1 MNKIM
6 INIKTA
12 LILVIALLPSII
24 KAQKTGGSDFTL
36 QAAVDYATKHNAN
49 YLNAELDIK
58 LADYKNKEVI
68 GIGLPQISASVD
80 LKDYIKIPTS
90 ILPNFVSPS
99 VAYTLMQ
106 SGVIPFNQAA
116 LDPSSYPPIAAQF
129 GTKYNLTAGAS
140 LSQLIFSSDYIVGLQ
155 AAKEF
160 KALSQKS
167 LSRTKIETSVTITKA
182 YYGVLVN
189 RERLKTLIANIERI
203 KKLYD
208 DTKALNEA
216 GFVEKIDKDR
226 LELAY
231 NNLNT
236 EKEKVERLI
245 GLSETLLKF
254 QMGYPLQEP
263 ITLSDELKAE
273 QFQDLELGT
282 NIKVN
287 YASRPEFSL
296 LESQK
301 RINELDLKRYR
312 MAYLPTLVGF
322 GSFNYQAQRTKF
334 NFTDKHENWYP
345 IAVIGATLNIPIF
358 SGGQKYYRA
367 EQAKLS
373 LQKTV
378 NTMDYMKTVIEFET
392 SAASIT
398 YKNAYASMLT
408 QQKNK
413 ELAKS
418 IYETSKKKYDAGVGS
433 SLELITAETA
443 LKEAETNYLSA
454 VYDLIIAKTDL
465 DKAQGNIK

>member
-12 LILVIALLPSII
+12 LILVIALLPGII
-24 KAQKTGGSDFTL
+24 KAQKPAGADFTL
-36 QAAVDYATKHNAN
+36 QAAIDYATKHNAN

-68 GIGLPQISASVD
+68 GIGLPQISGSID
-80 LKDYIKIPTS
+80 LKDYFKIPTS
-90 ILPNFVSPS
+90 LIPAQFLNPNAPAGTF
-99 VAYTLMQ
+99 
-106 SGVIPFNQAA
+106 IPV
-116 LDPSSYPPIAAQF
+116 QF
-129 GTKYNLTAGAS
+129 GTQWNATAGIS
-140 LSQLIFSSDYIVGLQ
+140 VSQLIFSSDYIVGLQ

-160 KALSQKS
+160 KDLSQKS
-167 LSRTKIETSVTITKA
+167 LTRTKVETAVTITKA

-189 RERLKTLIANIERI
+189 RERLKTLTANIERI

-231 NNLNT
+231 NNLIT

-245 GLSETLLKF
+245 GLSETMLKF
-254 QMGYPLQEP
+254 QMGYSLSEP

-312 MAYLPTLVGF
+312 MSYLPTLVGYAAY
-322 GSFNYQAQRTKF
+322 NQQAQRNKF
-334 NFTDKHENWYP
+334 NFFDAEEKWFP
-345 IAVIGATLNIPIF
+345 IGVIGATLNIPIF
-358 SGGQKYYRA
+358 SGGQKYYKTQ
-367 EQAKLS
+367 QAKLS

-378 NTMDYMKTVIEFET
+378 NTMDYMKTVIDFET

-413 ELAKS
+413 DLAKS

>member
-1 MNKIM
+1 MTNL
-6 INIKTA
+6 KTA

-36 QAAVDYATKHNAN
+36 QAAVDYATKHNAT
-49 YLNAELDIK
+49 YMNAELDMK

-68 GIGLPQISASVD
+68 GIGLPQISGSVD
-80 LKDYIKIPTS
+80 LKDYVKIPTS
-90 ILPNFVSPS
+90 L
-99 VAYTLMQ
+99 
-106 SGVIPFNQAA
+106 IPAQFINPKAPA
-116 LDPSSYPPIAAQF
+116 GEFIPVQF
-129 GTKYNLTAGAS
+129 GTQWNATAGIS
-140 LSQLIFSSDYIVGLQ
+140 VSQLIFSSDYIVGLQ

-160 KALSQKS
+160 KDLSQKS

-189 RERLKTLIANIERI
+189 RERLKTLTANIERI

-208 DTKALNEA
+208 DTKALNDA
-216 GFVEKIDKDR
+216 GFVEKIDRDR

-231 NNLNT
+231 NNLIT

-254 QMGYPLQEP
+254 QMGYALTEP
-263 ITLSDELKAE
+263 ITLTDELKAE
-273 QFQDLELGT
+273 QFQDLESGSA
-282 NIKVN
+282 IKVN

-296 LESQK
+296 LESRK

-312 MAYLPTLVGF
+312 LSYLPTLVGY
-322 GSFNYQAQRTKF
+322 GAFNYQAQRNKF
-334 NFTDKHENWYP
+334 DFFEPKGNWFP
-345 IAVIGATLNIPIF
+345 IGIIGATLNIPIF
-358 SGGQKYYRA
+358 SGGQKYYRT
-367 EQAKLS
+367 EQAKVT

-378 NTMDYMKTVIEFET
+378 NTMEYMKTVIEFET
-392 SAASIT
+392 TAASIT